1 MNPVG
6 QRLREARLARG
17 LTQQQLAMGLATKG
31 FISQVERDRATPSLA
46 KLRLLAERLSLPLA
60 ALTGDQTPLD
70 LTYLK
75 KGAVLALNAREPE
88 RALRLVEEAAPL
100 ATTANE
106 RAELLRLKGR
116 AFDDSGRLEDA
127 LRAHQEAAA
136 TAPPDDPEL
145 NALIYAEIGN
155 VLNQQEQFNAAVEAG
170 LRALNWLDR
179 LRTTDPALRARVLTN
194 LGRSNYGLGQIHR
207 SHAFFQEALAAAT
220 DAESLYRIANAHMA
234 LGVSARATGD
244 LQAAVEHSN
253 RALEIWRRID
263 DERVANRVLN
273 NLGDALWSMGR
284 KAEAK
289 VTQQRCLERARELH
303 DDFEVGVAGGE
314 LARYLLEEGDL
325 GRVIKLAR
333 ESQKAAAAS
342 RDHLHE
348 AYAHAVEASA
358 AEKLGHH
365 RQADRKFRYAIG
377 LLLERQ
383 AAGKLAEISAMYADA
398 LRRRGRHDVAFAL
411 LRLAAERD
419 FGRLPSLLKLRR

>member
-1 MNPVG
+1 MNLMG

-46 KLRLLAERLSLPLA
+46 KLRLLAERLSVPLA
-60 ALTGDQTPLD
+60 TLTGDQTPLD
-70 LTYLK
+70 VTYLK
-75 KGAVLALNAREPE
+75 KSAMLALNAREPA
-88 RALRLVEEAAPL
+88 RALSLVEEAGPL

-116 AFDDSGRLEDA
+116 ALDDSGRLEEA
-127 LRAHQEAAA
+127 LRTHQEAAA
-136 TAPPDDPEL
+136 AAPPDDPEL
-145 NALIYAEIGN
+145 NASIYAEIGN
-155 VLNQQEQFNAAVEAG
+155 VLNQQEQFNAAMEAS
-170 LRALNWLDR
+170 LRAVNWLDR
-179 LRTTDPALRARVLTN
+179 QRTGDPALRARVLTN
-194 LGRSNYGLGQIHR
+194 LGRSSYGLGQVQR

-244 LQAAVEHSN
+244 LQAAIEHSN

-263 DERVANRVLN
+263 DERTANRVLN
-273 NLGDALWSMGR
+273 NLGDALWALGR

-289 VTQQRCLERARELH
+289 ATQQRCLERARELK

-314 LARYLLEEGDL
+314 LARYLLEDGDL
-325 GRVIKLAR
+325 ARVIKLAR
-333 ESQKAAAAS
+333 ESQRASAAS
-342 RDHLHE
+342 GDHLHE

-398 LRRRGRHDVAFAL
+398 LRRRGRHDLAFAL
-411 LRLAAERD
+411 LRVAAERD
-419 FGRLPSLLKLRR
+419 FGRMPSLLKLRR